1 MTDTPERRFLDMYE
15 VRKLFPRG
23 TSRDALEKALRP
35 YRVTGQGGFQGT
47 QKVDKY
53 PAEVVRALAAKVRAG
68 TATIPPLSRAERRQL
83 RIRECGTILLL
94 LLASAALFALLVLL
108 TWLA

>member
-1 MTDTPERRFLDMYE
+1 MTDTPERRFLDIHE

-23 TSRDALEKALRP
+23 TSRDALEKALHP
-35 YRVTGQGGFQGT
+35 YRVTGHGGFQGT

-53 PAEVVRALAAKVRAG
+53 PAEAVRTLAAKVRAG

-83 RIRECGTILLL
+83 RIREWGTLLP
-94 LLASAALFALLVLL
+94 LLAGAALLALFVLLVF
-108 TWLA
+108 LAG